1 MIILDDLIIKDNF
14 YPFSQIRSVIDIRV
28 GILTIREKCRL
39 ITGLAVTAL
48 SEIKEETL
56 SSETIPAN
64 KIPSL
69 PDRLLKDP
77 WDIIAH
83 NADAIR
89 SDFNFITHLRSS
101 YPISETNKV
110 ISPNNLFLEEGV
122 KMEHCIIN
130 ASQGPVYI
138 GKGADIME
146 GTMIR
151 GPVAICEG
159 AVVKMGT
166 RLYSGTT
173 IGPYCMAGGE
183 IKNSILMGYSNK
195 AHDGYLGD
203 SIIGEWCNLGAG
215 TSNSN
220 LKNSAGEIKAWDN
233 KTKQYRAVGSKAG
246 LLMGDFSRC
255 AINTSFNTGTVAGIC
270 CNIFAP
276 GLQPKY
282 IPDFSWG
289 NERYELGKL
298 YKDIDNWKK
307 LKSQHITDTD
317 KQILKNLYSTYYA

>member
-1 MIILDDLIIKDNF
+1 MIILDDIVIKDNF
-14 YPFSQIRSVIDIRV
+14 YPFSQVRSVIDIRV
-28 GILTIREKCRL
+28 GILTIREKCKL
-39 ITGLAVTAL
+39 ITGLEVAGL
-48 SEIKEETL
+48 SEIQDTTQ
-56 SSETIPAN
+56 SSNTIAAN

-101 YPISETNKV
+101 YPISATNKV
-110 ISPNNLFLEEGV
+110 ISPNNIFIEEGV
-122 KMEHCIIN
+122 QMEHCIIN
-130 ASQGPVYI
+130 ASAGPVYI
-138 GKGADIME
+138 GKGAEIME

-159 AVVKMGT
+159 AVIKMGT

-173 IGPYCMAGGE
+173 VGPYCMAGGE
-183 IKNSILMGYSNK
+183 IKNSILMAYSNK
-195 AHDGYLGD
+195 GHDGYLGD

-220 LKNSAGEIKAWDN
+220 VKNSAGEVKAWDN
-233 KTKQYRAVGSKAG
+233 KTKQYIGVGNKAG

-276 GLQPKY
+276 GLRPKY

-289 NERYELGKL
+289 EEKYELGKL

-307 LKSQHITDTD
+307 LKSQYLTD
-317 KQILKNLYSTYYA
+317 KEKEILKNLYSSYYA